1 MSPDVLDANT
11 SSLHHVDQ
19 SARCGYKQVAATSQV
34 TDLSTDVR
42 AAVNHAWTY
51 V

>member
-1 MSPDVLDANT
+1 MSPDVLDANA

-19 SARCGYKQVAATSQV
+19 SARGRHEQVAAASQV
-34 TDLSTDVR
+34 TDLAADVR
-42 AAVNHAWTY
+42 TTVHHTWTY